1 MGRACWIA
9 ARLVCYSY
17 ISTIEPWAILVLTD
31 KCFWNDGLEGVGSLL
46 ICVCSRP
53 SMSTLVHTCC
63 APAGWARSAILRVSC
78 WSHSSELSVWFEA
91 SGSEDYWGFNW
102 TSEHREKC
110 STWRCQW
117 VSNLEWPPDLL
128 LQPFRSPISVSL
140 SWLHVRN
147 FFVQSLVWPSW
158 LRVVGLSYN
167 SRACCDLMAEKNW
180 ACEPWAAAEA
190 EWVWVPGLFLPC
202 CVFWV
207 VFNIFLTIFLL
218 GLGKVVSSHFTRS
231 QSFKACSC

>member
-102 TSEHREKC
+102 TSGKMFDVKMSVGLESGVTSWPPPATFSFTHFGEFELT
-110 STWRCQW
+110 SCQEFLCTEFSVTFVASSCRPFLQQQSLLRFDGGKKLGLWAVSCCGSW
-117 VSNLEWPPDLL
+117 VSVSARSLFTLL
-128 LQPFRSPISVSL
+128 CFLGCFQYFSDHFPVGTWKSGIIPF
-140 SWLHVRN
+140 H
-147 FFVQSLVWPSW
+147 
-158 LRVVGLSYN
+158 
-167 SRACCDLMAEKNW
+167 EK
-180 ACEPWAAAEA
+180 PK
-190 EWVWVPGLFLPC
+190 F
-202 CVFWV
+202 
-207 VFNIFLTIFLL
+207 
-218 GLGKVVSSHFTRS
+218 
-231 QSFKACSC
+231 